1 MAFGRRV
8 GTLMV
13 KNLRIILLRNPGPTS
28 FTALMMPI
36 ALAVFLSLTR
46 RLAAPPSVFGIGTPT
61 PVLSLGAA
69 FTTSGSTGTVVLV
82 NSGHAGG
89 AIDRV
94 IDTIANQVTAVGNK
108 VTRLNDADALRDV
121 CRSSHRGVTDCFG
134 AVVFNASPDEGVGDI
149 WNYTIRAD
157 SALGHVIKTDRHD
170 NSVEVY
176 VLPLQ
181 RSVDAAIAGLHLAD
195 GQSAL
200 PSTTDEYPFTS
211 LTQDELDDQTRRTF
225 ESSVVNYLA
234 VSFITIFIG
243 ACYHV
248 TSFITLERE
257 TGMTELLEAMMPSTH
272 HWEAQA
278 ARFLSY
284 HIAFTLVYFP
294 GWVIASV
301 ILGRGL
307 FPSSNIGVI
316 LVYFLL
322 CGMSFVS
329 LSILAATFFKKS
341 QLSNVSLIA
350 YAILGI
356 IAQTIHSPSTA
367 AVAVLSVLFVPCN
380 FVFFTTWVAR
390 WEQQSRPL
398 NLAAA
403 APESSWTLA
412 GIVLWAFIIIQII
425 VYPLIGALI
434 ERTIHGTTAR
444 GRTNV
449 FRGDGVPNSDHGPAV
464 QIDNLTK
471 IYKPSL
477 ISRLFG
483 GVSHSHESVLAVDKL
498 TLVAERGQILALLGA
513 NGSGKSTILDSITGI
528 NTPTSGNITIDITG
542 GVGITPQKDVLWD
555 DLTVFEHVEILNY
568 LKTPGKAAPSQAETE
583 ALVRSVDLGH
593 KMKALSKTLS
603 GGQKRKLQLGMML
616 SGGSAVCCV
625 DEVSSSLDPVSR
637 RKVWDILLA
646 ERGRRTIIMTTHF
659 LDEAEVLA
667 DRIVVLSG
675 GRLRAEG
682 SAPELKNRLG
692 AGYKIHVPRAG
703 PHDNPPEIPSVYRE
717 TTDDGWRYTAKTSA
731 DAAKVILALERDG
744 FSDYTYSDP
753 TLESVFLQLA
763 EEVKQET
770 EALGTKLTTSS
781 STAPKNGL
789 AQQDSDS
796 EDLRSLSARRV
807 GHAKQ
812 IWILFLKRCTILK
825 RDWLPYLA
833 AFGLPIVAAGVT
845 SLLVKGQ
852 NPGTCASVAA
862 GGSQGSS
869 SLYATLSQNTSLV
882 SLVAG
887 PSSRFTSSELSRL
900 FSPLFGDQ
908 VNATSVLS
916 QNIHVVDSINDFNT
930 FVASNR
936 RNITPAGWWLG
947 DGSSRPTFAYLADQG
962 GLTTSIIGQ
971 NALDIMLSNISI
983 ATSYVPF
990 DSPQVPSPGNSLQL
1004 VLYMCLALSISTAF
1018 FGLYPNLERRQQIR
1032 ALEYSNGVL
1041 PLALWTAHIAFDFAI
1056 IVVSSAVVTVI
1067 FVAMS
1072 SIWYHVA
1079 YLFLVFILYGLASAL
1094 LAYVASIL
1102 SESQSSTFGAAT
1114 GVQGFGTL
1122 IYFIVYSLVMNYA
1135 AVSKV
1140 DSVIL
1145 ICHFVISAF
1154 APIGSVMRALFVALN
1169 LNSTSCNGSQLAANP
1184 ASITLYGGPILYL
1197 ILQSLLFFGFLL
1209 WHDTGAGAKFAQQLT
1224 EKPVD
1229 TSAADSSVSE
1239 DKDLAD
1245 EVEKITSSSP
1255 SDSDGLRIVHL
1266 TKSFGKG
1273 PRVVDDVT
1281 FRVRHDE
1288 IFALLGPNGAGKSVL
1303 ISTVRGDVLP
1313 SRNNSGGDVFVE
1325 GHSVTKQLAQ
1335 ARTHLGVC
1343 PQVDALDLMTVE
1355 EHLAFYARIK
1365 GVTDIDRR
1373 VRAMLRAV
1381 GLEALASR
1389 NAHSLS
1395 GGGKRKL
1402 SLGIALM
1409 GNPSVVLLDEPSCGL
1424 DVAAK
1429 RGMWRTLRSV
1439 APGRAILMTTH
1450 SMEEADALAT
1460 RVGIMAKRML
1470 ALGTTE
1476 SLRGRFDTLQVHIVS
1491 RTAPRSSEEEMRRLR
1506 EWILERYAGAEV
1518 EEKNYH
1524 GQTRFSVPAAAVGAA
1539 EGVSA
1544 AAGRVVVDLERN
1556 KEVLGIEHFS
1566 VSRTTLDQVFLQ
1578 IVGRERMQEDEDGAV
1593 GRDRKEKKKR
1603 KGGWKFGS

>member
-1 MAFGRRV
+1 
-8 GTLMV
+8 MV
-13 KNLRIILLRNPGPTS
+13 KNLRIIVWRNPGPTS

-61 PVLSLGAA
+61 SVLSLGAA
-69 FTTSGSTGTVVLV
+69 LSSSGSSGTVVLV
-82 NSGHAGG
+82 NSGYAGG

-94 IDTIANQVTAVGNK
+94 IDTIATQVAEAGNK
-108 VTRLNDADALRDV
+108 VTRLTDEDALHDV

-134 AVVFNASPDEGVGDI
+134 AVVFNASPDQGPGGI

-157 SALGHVIKTDRHD
+157 SALGRIIKTDRHD
-170 NSVEVY
+170 NNAELY
-176 VLPLQ
+176 MLPLQ
-181 RSVDAAIAGLHLAD
+181 RSVDSAIANLDRAD
-195 GQSAL
+195 GQAAL
-200 PSTTDEYPFTS
+200 PSTTDEFPFTS

-225 ESSVVNYLA
+225 QSSVVNSLA

-243 ACYHV
+243 ASYHV

-257 TGMTELLEAMMPSTH
+257 SGMTELLEAMMPSTH
-272 HWEAQA
+272 HWEVQA

-284 HIAFTLVYFP
+284 QLAFTLVYFP
-294 GWVIASV
+294 GWVIGSV

-307 FPSSNIGVI
+307 FPSSSIGLI

-329 LSILAATFFKKS
+329 LSILAATFFAKS
-341 QLSNVSLIA
+341 QLSNLTLIV
-350 YAILGI
+350 YAVLGI
-356 IAQTIHSPSTA
+356 IAQVIHQPSTA
-367 AVAVLSVLFVPCN
+367 VVAVLSVLFAPCN
-380 FVFFTTWVAR
+380 FVFFITWVAR
-390 WEQQSRPL
+390 WEQQSLPL
-398 NLAAA
+398 NLATA
-403 APESSWTLA
+403 APQSSWALA
-412 GIVLWAFIIIQII
+412 GILLWVFLIIQI
-425 VYPLIGALI
+425 VAYPLIGVFV
-434 ERTIHGTTAR
+434 ERARHGTSAK

-449 FRGDGVPNSDHGPAV
+449 LQPDRLPNSDHGPAV
-464 QIDNLTK
+464 QINNLTK
-471 IYKPSL
+471 AYEPDL
-477 ISRLFG
+477 ISRLLG
-483 GVSHSHESVLAVDKL
+483 YISHPREPVVAVDNL

-513 NGSGKSTILDSITGI
+513 NGSGKSTTLDAITGI
-528 NTPTSGNITIDITG
+528 STPTSGNITIDITG
-542 GVGITPQKDVLWD
+542 GVGITPQRDVLWD
-555 DLTVFEHVEILNY
+555 DLTVFEHVEIFNQ
-568 LKTPGKAAPSQAETE
+568 LKSPGKTAPSQAETE

-646 ERGRRTIIMTTHF
+646 ERGNRTIIMTTHF

-682 SAPELKNRLG
+682 TAPGLKNQLG
-692 AGYKIHVPRAG
+692 GGYKIHVPRKG
-703 PHDNPPEIPSVYRE
+703 DHDDPPEIPSVVRE
-717 TTDDGWRYTAKTSA
+717 TTVHGWRYTTKTSA
-731 DAAKVILALERDG
+731 DAARVVLAIEREG

-770 EALGTKLTTSS
+770 EAFGTKGISS
-781 STAPKNGL
+781 PSTVSRVGID
-789 AQQDSDS
+789 QDESS
-796 EDLRSLSARRV
+796 NEDLGSLSGRLV
-807 GHAKQ
+807 GQGKQ
-812 IWILFLKRCTILK
+812 TWILFLKRCIILK

-833 AFGLPIVAAGVT
+833 AFGLPIVVAGVT

-852 NPGTCASVAA
+852 QPASCAMVSARD
-862 GGSQGSS
+862 SQGPG
-869 SLYATLSQNTSLV
+869 SLSAALSQNPSLV
-882 SLVAG
+882 SMVAG

-900 FSPLFGDQ
+900 FDPLLDSQ
-908 VNATSVLS
+908 ANASSLLL
-916 QNIHVVDSINDFNT
+916 QHLHLVDSIDDFNA
-930 FVASNR
+930 FVASHR
-936 RNITPAGWWLG
+936 MNITPAGWWLG
-947 DGSSRPTFAYLADQG
+947 DASSPSTLAYMADQSG
-962 GLTTSIIGQ
+962 VVTSVMGQ
-971 NALDIMLSNISI
+971 NALDVMLSNISI
-983 ATSYVPF
+983 ATSYLPF

-1018 FGLYPNLERRQQIR
+1018 FGLYPNFEMRRQIR
-1032 ALEYSNGVL
+1032 ALQYSNGVL
-1041 PLALWTAHIAFDFAI
+1041 PLALWTAHIAIDFAI
-1056 IVVSSAVVTVI
+1056 IVVSSAVATII

-1072 SIWYHVA
+1072 SIWYHLG
-1079 YLFLVFILYGLASAL
+1079 YLFLILVLYGLASAL
-1094 LAYVASIL
+1094 LAYVASIA

-1135 AVSKV
+1135 PVSKV
-1140 DSVIL
+1140 DAVVL

-1154 APIGSVMRALFVALN
+1154 APIGSVMRAFFVALN
-1169 LNSTSCNGSQLAANP
+1169 LNSTSCSGSQLAPNP

-1209 WHDTGAGAKFAQQLT
+1209 WHDTGAGAKLTQLMT
-1224 EKPVD
+1224 EKPID
-1229 TSAADSSVSE
+1229 TPTIDGTAAE
-1239 DKDLAD
+1239 DKDVAE
-1245 EVEKITSSSP
+1245 EVEKVASSP
-1255 SDSDGLRIVHL
+1255 ASDSDGLRVVHL
-1266 TKSFGKG
+1266 TKTFGKG
-1273 PRVVDDVT
+1273 PPAVNDVT
-1281 FRVRHDE
+1281 FGVRHDE
-1288 IFALLGPNGAGKSVL
+1288 IFALLGPNGAGKSVI
-1303 ISTVRGDVLP
+1303 ISTVRGDLLP
-1313 SRNNSGGDVFVE
+1313 SRSKSGPGSDVFVE
-1325 GHSVTKQLAQ
+1325 GHSVTKQLAE

-1343 PQVDALDLMTVE
+1343 PQIDALDIMTVE

-1365 GVTDIDRR
+1365 GVADVGHV
-1373 VRAMLRAV
+1373 VRATLRAV
-1381 GLEALASR
+1381 GLEALATR

-1395 GGGKRKL
+1395 GGNKRKL

-1429 RGMWRTLRSV
+1429 RAMWRTLRSV
-1439 APGRAILMTTH
+1439 AAGRAVLMTTH

-1460 RVGIMAKRML
+1460 RVGILARKML
-1470 ALGTTE
+1470 AVGTAE
-1476 SLRGRFDTLQVHIVS
+1476 GLRGKFDTLQVHLVS
-1491 RTAPRSSEEEMRRLR
+1491 RTAPRSSEEEMRGLR
-1506 EWILERYAGAEV
+1506 EWIVDKYPGARV

-1539 EGVSA
+1539 EGAGV
-1544 AAGRVVVDLERN
+1544 AAGRLVVDLEKH
-1556 KEVLGIEHFS
+1556 KEALGIEHFS

-1578 IVGRERMQEDEDGAV
+1578 IVGNERLQEEGQEAGDR
-1593 GRDRKEKKKR
+1593 GRTDKPG
-1603 KGGWKFGS
+1603 KGWWKFGS